1 MTVHQPDLANRLG
14 HHYTGIRKRLMGAD
28 GNASGKATEKDAAID
43 INAVTGSAISAL
55 ETRIKHLRS
64 ALKAAEQVNRTYV
77 DIAKQLRKAE
87 DRAEKLELDLSDARA
102 RILAQADLLKIP
114 LEGDFPEE
122 GDRRRSVELIVK
134 DVLRDW
140 PGVTWDDIRGIRRTR
155 SLVAPRHACVR
166 AVFDERKDLS
176 SVVIGRIFGGRDHTT
191 ILNSIKKTAS

>member
-1 MTVHQPDLANRLG
+1 MGTYSNANE
-14 HHYTGIRKRLMGAD
+14 K
-28 GNASGKATEKDAAID
+28 ASEKDAAVD
-43 INAVTGSAISAL
+43 INAVTGSAIRAL
-55 ETRIKHLRS
+55 ETQVKHLRS

-77 DIAKQLRKAE
+77 DIAKQLSKAE
-87 DRAEKLELDLSDARA
+87 ERAEKLELDLSDARA

-140 PGVTWDDIRGIRRTR
+140 PGVSWDDIRGIRRTR
-155 SLVAPRHACVR
+155 SLVAPRHACIR

-176 SVVIGRIFGGRDHTT
+176 SVVIGRIFGNRDHST
-191 ILNSIKKTAS
+191 ILASVKKNEQTP